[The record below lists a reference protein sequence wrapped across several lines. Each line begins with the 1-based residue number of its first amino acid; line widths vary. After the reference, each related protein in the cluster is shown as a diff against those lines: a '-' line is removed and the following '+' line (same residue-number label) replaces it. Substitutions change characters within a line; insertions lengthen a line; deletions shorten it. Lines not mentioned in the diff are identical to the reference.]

1 MEQGETDAERLEAAY
16 QALPPLGTPEYMAY
30 LGSVSARPI
39 PPEVLARAY
48 RELRRAKQDDA
59 AEYTLQYLLRLED
72 ECSGLRQL
80 LPEVR
85 RRHVDRRRDV
95 PVEDLLVATADQI
108 VRALHT
114 DRGEFATKNWRVFGW
129 QRIVDACRETYGRT
143 GTNTDTGRLEV
154 DPTSDEDVWSE
165 SPLFDG
171 IARSD
176 EPESDLRTRLL
187 EFIDEQLEHWTD
199 PTERE
204 VLMNRLSPD
213 PLPISSKEVGR
224 PTLASRLGMKRDEV
238 NRADRRARTK
248 LKAII
253 LASGQFTM
261 KELRQMY
268 PEAEKQRTRS

>member
-16 QALPPLGTPEYMAY
+16 QALPPLGSPEYVAY
-30 LGSVSARPI
+30 LGSASARRI

-95 PVEDLLVATADQI
+95 PVEDLLVATAEQI

-114 DRGEFATKNWRVFGW
+114 DRGEFAIKNWRVFGR

-143 GTNTDTGRLEV
+143 GTNTDTGRLEA
-154 DPTSDEDVWSE
+154 DPTSDEDVWSK
-165 SPLFDG
+165 SPLLDG

-213 PLPISSKEVGR
+213 PMPISSKEVGR
-224 PTLASRLGMKRDEV
+224 PTLALRLGMTRDEV

-261 KELRQMY
+261 EELQQMY
-268 PEAEKQRTRS
+268 PEVEEQGTRL